1 MPLGEVAVAESAE
14 SREAPGAAHA
24 VPEVGSLVLPD
35 HAASRTDHLGRT
47 QRPAGLEGHQPIRQ
61 PEPVV
66 ADGLGPAGEQAV
78 GAAPIRE
85 REVLDDQLGRL
96 IAVQPH
102 VGDRHSGGGPLAD
115 HPVIGAAAVQQ
126 VRGPVRDEELAVVD
140 GRPEVG
146 RAEVVGLLLLVEA
159 EDAVKIQCRRSPK
172 LSSRVLVSPQ
182 LSRIV
187 DPLLTEN
194 EVSTTP
200 PVRLASVPM
209 RRALIG
215 IAAAAALLATAAA
228 SGGGTA
234 ASSASAD
241 KDCSDFANQAQAQSY
256 FTSHGGSA
264 SNDFDNL
271 DADHD
276 GVACESL
283 PCPCSSSAGSG
294 GGGGGGGQTAPK
306 AKRVSARVVA
316 AVDGDTLKVDLK
328 NGEEWDVRLIGIDT
342 PETVRPNTPVQCGGP
357 QASTSMHGL
366 ADGRRVTLVSD
377 PTQDRIDRYG
387 RLLDYVFRGART
399 SARSSCGVAGRTSTS
414 TTTIPSRRSAV
425 PPCGAAR

>member
-1 MPLGEVAVAESAE
+1 
-14 SREAPGAAHA
+14 
-24 VPEVGSLVLPD
+24 
-35 HAASRTDHLGRT
+35 
-47 QRPAGLEGHQPIRQ
+47 
-61 PEPVV
+61 
-66 ADGLGPAGEQAV
+66 
-78 GAAPIRE
+78 
-85 REVLDDQLGRL
+85 
-96 IAVQPH
+96 
-102 VGDRHSGGGPLAD
+102 
-115 HPVIGAAAVQQ
+115 
-126 VRGPVRDEELAVVD
+126 
-140 GRPEVG
+140 
-146 RAEVVGLLLLVEA
+146 
-159 EDAVKIQCRRSPK
+159 
-172 LSSRVLVSPQ
+172 
-182 LSRIV
+182 
-187 DPLLTEN
+187 
-194 EVSTTP
+194 
-200 PVRLASVPM
+200 M

-228 SGGGTA
+228 GGGGTA

-256 FTSHGGSA
+256 FTSNGGSA

-387 RLLDYVFRGART
+387 RLLDYVFRGQPGPRQDPAAAWLGGRLRLQPQPVREGASVQARGAPRRERRPRRLEGLRRELPHPAVGLAGSEISQNT
-399 SARSSCGVAGRTSTS
+399 ACAASPRSSSEVSSRAGQSE
-414 TTTIPSRRSAV
+414 A
-425 PPCGAAR
+425 

>member
-1 MPLGEVAVAESAE
+1 
-14 SREAPGAAHA
+14 
-24 VPEVGSLVLPD
+24 
-35 HAASRTDHLGRT
+35 
-47 QRPAGLEGHQPIRQ
+47 
-61 PEPVV
+61 
-66 ADGLGPAGEQAV
+66 
-78 GAAPIRE
+78 
-85 REVLDDQLGRL
+85 
-96 IAVQPH
+96 
-102 VGDRHSGGGPLAD
+102 
-115 HPVIGAAAVQQ
+115 
-126 VRGPVRDEELAVVD
+126 
-140 GRPEVG
+140 
-146 RAEVVGLLLLVEA
+146 
-159 EDAVKIQCRRSPK
+159 
-172 LSSRVLVSPQ
+172 
-182 LSRIV
+182 
-187 DPLLTEN
+187 
-194 EVSTTP
+194 
-200 PVRLASVPM
+200 M

-215 IAAAAALLATAAA
+215 IAAAAVLLATAAA
-228 SGGGTA
+228 GGGGTA

-377 PTQDRIDRYG
+377 PTQDRVDRYG
-387 RLLDYVFRGART
+387 RLLDYVFRGTRT
-399 SARSSCGVAGRTSTS
+399 WARSSCVRGWAEVYVYQHNPFEKVRPFKHAEHRAENADRGVWKD
-414 TTTIPSRRSAV
+414 
-425 PPCGAAR
+425 CGGNFHTPQ

>member
-1 MPLGEVAVAESAE
+1 
-14 SREAPGAAHA
+14 
-24 VPEVGSLVLPD
+24 
-35 HAASRTDHLGRT
+35 
-47 QRPAGLEGHQPIRQ
+47 
-61 PEPVV
+61 
-66 ADGLGPAGEQAV
+66 
-78 GAAPIRE
+78 
-85 REVLDDQLGRL
+85 
-96 IAVQPH
+96 
-102 VGDRHSGGGPLAD
+102 
-115 HPVIGAAAVQQ
+115 
-126 VRGPVRDEELAVVD
+126 
-140 GRPEVG
+140 
-146 RAEVVGLLLLVEA
+146 
-159 EDAVKIQCRRSPK
+159 
-172 LSSRVLVSPQ
+172 
-182 LSRIV
+182 
-187 DPLLTEN
+187 
-194 EVSTTP
+194 
-200 PVRLASVPM
+200 M

-215 IAAAAALLATAAA
+215 IAAAAVLLATAAA
-228 SGGGTA
+228 GGGGTA

-306 AKRVSARVVA
+306 AKRVSAQVVA

-366 ADGRRVTLVSD
+366 ADGRHVTLVSD
-377 PTQDRIDRYG
+377 PTQDRVDQYG
-387 RLLDYVFRGART
+387 RLLDYVFRGHENLGKVQLRRGWAEVYVYQHNPFEKVHPFKHAEHR
-399 SARSSCGVAGRTSTS
+399 AENADRGVWKDCGGNFHTPR
-414 TTTIPSRRSAV
+414 
-425 PPCGAAR
+425 